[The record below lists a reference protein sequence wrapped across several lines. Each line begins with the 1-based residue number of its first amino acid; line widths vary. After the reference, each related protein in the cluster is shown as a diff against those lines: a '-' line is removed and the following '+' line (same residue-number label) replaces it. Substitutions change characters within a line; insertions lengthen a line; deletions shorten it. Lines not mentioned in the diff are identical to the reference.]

1 MRATLKTSSTH
12 GYDTAS
18 RLASVSDGTQ
28 SATYSYLAN
37 SPLLSQIAFKQSGT
51 TRMTTTRT
59 YDALNRLQSIS
70 SQPGASG
77 LSPLAYTYSY
87 NDPNQR
93 TRVNLDDGSFWIYE
107 YDKLGQVVSGKRYWS
122 DWTPVAGQQFE
133 YGFDDIGNRSS
144 TKAGGDERG
153 AALRAAAYTAN
164 SLNQITQRDVPGYV
178 NIVGAASATATNVNV
193 NNVMAYRRGEYYRV
207 ELSTNNGSAAVWLG
221 VTNRVV
227 QSGTTN
233 SVTGNLFLPK
243 TPEVFA
249 HDADG
254 NLTNDGHWAYVW
266 DAENR
271 LTRMVAPTAI
281 PTGARYALNF
291 TNDWR
296 GRRTSKVVSN
306 WTGSAWSKSYEHK
319 FVYDGWNLVA
329 TLDAANT
336 LLYSFQWGTDLSGS
350 MQGAGGVGGLVSMT
364 VHSGVNAGTYFY
376 AFDGNGNVAAL
387 INAADG
393 TIAARYEYGPFGEL
407 IRATGPLAFLNPFRF
422 STKFQDDETGF
433 LYYGY
438 RYYDPS
444 AGRWLNRDPINE
456 LGFKLLAR
464 SGGGFNRSEE
474 ENLFRFVSNN
484 PVNGFDPDGR
494 SLMFPTG
501 DLLAG
506 AAENCCNLLSGRRTR
521 NQAVERGVRIGDTTY
536 GGNAYLH
543 CVAACRANK
552 SCTGA
557 KRFWDGRE
565 TPGTLD
571 GDMDLANNAVGYGI
585 QGDCWQGCADAWRNG
600 SLTCIDV
607 DGQLSPCRGNLP
619 PGL

>member
-1 MRATLKTSSTH
+1 MFSVTDGTNSAGYRYLTNSGNVSEVAFTNAGARRMITTRQFDGLRRLTNTVSSNATAVVVSAH
-12 GYDTAS
+12 GY
-18 RLASVSDGTQ
+18 Q
-28 SATYSYLAN
+28 YNSA
-37 SPLLSQIAFKQSGT
+37 
-51 TRMTTTRT
+51 
-59 YDALNRLQSIS
+59 
-70 SQPGASG
+70 
-77 LSPLAYTYSY
+77 
-87 NDPNQR
+87 NQR
-93 TRVNLDDGSFWIYE
+93 TRVNLADSSFWIYD
-107 YDKLGQVVSGKRYWS
+107 YDALGQVKSGKRYWS

-133 YGFDDIGNRSS
+133 YAHDDIGNRSS
-144 TKAGGDERG
+144 TKSGGDSTG
-153 AALRAAAYTAN
+153 ANLRSAGYTAN
-164 SLNQITQRDVPGYV
+164 TLNQITQRDVPGYV

-444 AGRWLNRDPINE
+444 AGRWPNRDPLGDEAFFTLYAQGKSRIERTQLRAESLKPLYAFVGNDPLNHVDLFGLHDDKCKCE
-456 LGFKLLAR
+456 TKCKSGTWTGKLQMNAWSLVIGLHKFTGKLECAGQPDLTADVWGWNGEWGLGDQIGFKDVVVKGVYCCSAFE
-464 SGGGFNRSEE
+464 GYKDWWFTAGIGIF
-474 ENLFRFVSNN
+474 
-484 PVNGFDPDGR
+484 GW
-494 SLMFPTG
+494 G
-501 DLLAG
+501 DLDGLNLPG
-506 AAENCCNLLSGRRTR
+506 AMF
-521 NQAVERGVRIGDTTY
+521 VGVTY
-536 GGNAYLH
+536 H
-543 CVAACRANK
+543 
-552 SCTGA
+552 GA
-557 KRFWDGRE
+557 K
-565 TPGTLD
+565 
-571 GDMDLANNAVGYGI
+571 
-585 QGDCWQGCADAWRNG
+585 C
-600 SLTCIDV
+600 SK
-607 DGQLSPCRGNLP
+607 
-619 PGL
+619 